1 LVLNARI
8 RAGEVDDQILF
19 LDTSEK
25 YSLDLYKAA
34 ELGKHSSEVNE
45 ELVRDRL
52 MRRNSEFG
60 IRNSEEKVTEPFVG
74 AGFTHDTSDMN
85 LGINNGAYKTLPT
98 MKEKVAAQMELVG
111 KIRAVDED
119 DVARLV
125 LERHFIRDI
134 RGNLRKFAR
143 QGFRCSKC
151 NEKFRRPPLKGSCT
165 KCDGKIIFTISE
177 GSVRKYL
184 EPALELMRN
193 YNISSY
199 TKEGMELTQEYIE
212 SIFGK
217 GESQAKLD

>member
-1 LVLNARI
+1 L
-8 RAGEVDDQILF
+8 GE
-19 LDTSEK
+19 S
-25 YSLDLYKAA
+25 
-34 ELGKHSSEVNE
+34 
-45 ELVRDRL
+45 
-52 MRRNSEFG
+52 
-60 IRNSEEKVTEPFVG
+60 
-74 AGFTHDTSDMN
+74 
-85 LGINNGAYKTLPT
+85 NGAYKVLPT

-177 GSVRKYL
+177 GSIKKYL
-184 EPALELMRN
+184 EPALELMRD
-193 YNISSY
+193 YDISSY

-212 SIFGK
+212 GIFGK
-217 GESQAKLD
+217 GEEQTTLV